1 MLLGTTLD
9 RAVRKVRHSMSLPK
23 FSLRPKRGAVTP
35 TPPPLGARCALF
47 LDIDGTLLE
56 LAATPSAVTV
66 DAHIRSLLPAL
77 HDALGGACALVTG
90 RSITDVDR
98 LFPEHSLAIA
108 GQHGAERRDGQ
119 GTLHLHAPARET
131 LDRLR
136 KLFAE
141 FAARHPGLLL
151 EDKGSTLAVHY
162 RQVPQLADEVHR
174 AVRDALAVTRDRAL
188 QLQPGKLLVEIRPDG
203 RDKGTAVRDFMG
215 EAPFAGRTPVFVG
228 DDVGDE
234 HGFNIVQRLGGH
246 GIKVG
251 EGRTRARHRLRDV
264 ASVRAWLDAFL
275 AAHERSRVEV
285 D

>member
-1 MLLGTTLD
+1 MGMLSGTFLD
-9 RAVRKVRHSMSLPK
+9 QAVRKVRYGMSLPK
-23 FSLRPKRGAVTP
+23 ISLRPRRRGTA
-35 TPPPLGARCALF
+35 PPPLSAHCALF

-56 LAATPSAVTV
+56 LAATPTAVTV
-66 DAHIRSLLPAL
+66 DAHIRSLLPVL
-77 HDALGGACALVTG
+77 HVALGGACALVTG

-98 LFPEHSLAIA
+98 LFPGLALPVA

-119 GTLHLHAPARET
+119 GTLHLHAPARAT
-131 LDRLR
+131 LERLR
-136 KLFAE
+136 KLFGE

-162 RQVPQLADEVHR
+162 RQAPQLADEVHR
-174 AVRDALAVTRDRAL
+174 AVRSALAVTRDGEL

-203 RDKGTAVRDFMG
+203 RDKGAAVRDFMR

-234 HGFNIVQRLGGH
+234 HGFNIVQRLSGL

-251 EGRTRARHRLRDV
+251 AGRTRALHRLQDV

-275 AAHERSRVEV
+275 AEQQRAGTGVH
-285 D
+285 